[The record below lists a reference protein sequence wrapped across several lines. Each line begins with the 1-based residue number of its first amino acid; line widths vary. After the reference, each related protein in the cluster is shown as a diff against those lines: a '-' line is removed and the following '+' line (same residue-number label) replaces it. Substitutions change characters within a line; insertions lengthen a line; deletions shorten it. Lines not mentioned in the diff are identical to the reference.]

1 MLLMILQSKTNCGDG
16 MEELEILKLRLK
28 NAIDGHKISLQAF
41 PEDKNTRDVLR
52 LLEDC
57 YSVIS
62 RIAVVKSE

>member
-1 MLLMILQSKTNCGDG
+1 
-16 MEELEILKLRLK
+16 MEEIEILKLRLQ

-41 PEDKNTRDVLR
+41 PNDKDTRDMFR

-62 RIAVVKSE
+62 RIVVS